1 MTEIKNRRVV
11 LASRPQGAPGAE
23 NFRIEDVALPALND
37 GEILLQ
43 TLFLSLDPYMR
54 GRMDDGHSY
63 AAPVAV
69 DDVMEGGTVAKVVE
83 SRNKDF
89 AAGDVVLSYSGWQTY
104 AISNGAGLRKL
115 NPALAPVSTALGVL
129 GMPGFTAWAGL
140 QNIGQ
145 PKADETV
152 VVAAAAGPVG
162 SAVGQIAKL
171 RGARA
176 VGIAGGAA
184 KCAYLVNDLKFD
196 VAIDHRAPDFAEQ
209 LKAACPKGIDVYFE
223 NVGGAVLEA
232 VAPLLNDFA
241 RVPVCGLISQYN
253 GASARQPLT
262 MRSIL
267 VQRLRV
273 QGFIVSDFAAQY
285 MDFLGEMSGWLKA
298 GQVKYREDIAEGI
311 DAAPEAFMGMLQGR
325 NFGKQLVRVSAG

>member
-1 MTEIKNRRVV
+1 MSSDQVLVKLDFINAFNSVRR
-11 LASRPQGAPGAE
+11 
-23 NFRIEDVALPALND
+23 D
-37 GEILLQ
+37 
-43 TLFLSLDPYMR
+43 
-54 GRMDDGHSY
+54 
-63 AAPVAV
+63 
-69 DDVMEGGTVAKVVE
+69 
-83 SRNKDF
+83 
-89 AAGDVVLSYSGWQTY
+89 
-104 AISNGAGLRKL
+104 
-115 NPALAPVSTALGVL
+115 
-129 GMPGFTAWAGL
+129 
-140 QNIGQ
+140 
-145 PKADETV
+145 
-152 VVAAAAGPVG
+152 
-162 SAVGQIAKL
+162 
-171 RGARA
+171 
-176 VGIAGGAA
+176 
-184 KCAYLVNDLKFD
+184 
-196 VAIDHRAPDFAEQ
+196 
-209 LKAACPKGIDVYFE
+209 
-223 NVGGAVLEA
+223 AVLEA